1 MDRQRRVWQEPK
13 PKCVRKIAPSDLIV
27 GMDSVYSA
35 FILLVAGS
43 LLSIGLLLI
52 EILRHRLAV
61 ARRERRRRRGRQ
73 WQQPRTRPRN
83 LPQDH
88 GWVYPY
94 VDWIDFG
101 WIDFWLGR
109 GHTSGQQWSRCVTV
123 VVAIWMKSCM
133 TLSKSGQKQ
142 PQFGALCSG
151 LEWNECNFHRIML
164 LQIMLQ

>member
-35 FILLVAGS
+35 FILLAAGA

-61 ARRERRRRRGRQ
+61 ARRGRRGRQ

-101 WIDFWLGR
+101 WIDFWGGTPLVG
-109 GHTSGQQWSRCVTV
+109 SGPGVWLWLWQFEWSSVWHCQKR
-123 VVAIWMKSCM
+123 A
-133 TLSKSGQKQ
+133 KQ

-151 LEWNECNFHRIML
+151 LEWNGCNFHRVML
-164 LQIMLQ
+164 LKTML

>member
-35 FILLVAGS
+35 FILLVAGA

-61 ARRERRRRRGRQ
+61 ARRERRRGRQ
-73 WQQPRTRPRN
+73 WQQPRTRPGN

-101 WIDFWLGR
+101 WIDFWG
-109 GHTSGQQWSRCVTV
+109 GDTSSRQWSRCVTV
-123 VVAIWMKSCM
+123 VVAIWMKFCM
-133 TLSKSGQKQ
+133 TLSKSGQNNHNLVH
-142 PQFGALCSG
+142 FVVGWSEMDAIFIGLCY
-151 LEWNECNFHRIML
+151 
-164 LQIMLQ
+164 